1 LSKNILS
8 LHDKQLLAAGPLQVK
23 QAAISIAPQ
32 HPTHMFVVESGAG
45 VIDDISQV
53 VSHLPQSTP
62 LVSEAVV
69 LGISLT
75 LGHKTLTKS
84 N

>member
-1 LSKNILS
+1 
-8 LHDKQLLAAGPLQVK
+8 
-23 QAAISIAPQ
+23 
-32 HPTHMFVVESGAG
+32 MFVVESGAG